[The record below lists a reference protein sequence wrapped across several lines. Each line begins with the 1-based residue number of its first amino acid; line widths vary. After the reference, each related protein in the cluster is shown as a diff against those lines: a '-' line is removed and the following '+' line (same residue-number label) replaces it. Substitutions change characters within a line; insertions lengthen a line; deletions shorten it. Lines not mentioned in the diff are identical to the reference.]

1 MPLKNSMEFHPSLL
15 CLLDGVGE
23 RDAGSLREE
32 GRDGRAREGGDGQD
46 GEGEGL
52 VEGGRVD
59 DVRREEHAHLAKDIG
74 EGVALEYKEETQ

>member
-1 MPLKNSMEFHPSLL
+1 MPLKNSMELHHSLL

-23 RDAGSLREE
+23 GDAGSLREE
-32 GRDGRAREGGDGQD
+32 GRDARARKGGDGQD